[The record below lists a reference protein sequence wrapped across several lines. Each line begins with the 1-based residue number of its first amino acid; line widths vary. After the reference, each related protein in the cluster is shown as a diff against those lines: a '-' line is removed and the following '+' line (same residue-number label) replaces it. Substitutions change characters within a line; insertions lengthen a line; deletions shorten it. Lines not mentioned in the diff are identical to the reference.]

1 MPKLTT
7 DLIIGVGLV
16 IALLV
21 SLFIDGSKDLQ
32 TNIACGLIG
41 FMGKF
46 RTSSERDEVPH
57 APTERK

>member
-7 DLIIGVGLV
+7 DLIIGIGLV

-46 RTSSERDEVPH
+46 RTTDEKGGISNEKSN
-57 APTERK
+57 TR

>member
-46 RTSSERDEVPH
+46 RSNDTDSKKE
-57 APTERK
+57 KL

>member
-1 MPKLTT
+1 MPKITT

-21 SLFIDGSKDLQ
+21 ALFIDGSKDLQ

-41 FMGKF
+41 FMGKL
-46 RTSSERDEVPH
+46 RTSDSS
-57 APTERK
+57 RKDD

>member
-41 FMGKF
+41 FMGKL
-46 RTSSERDEVPH
+46 RTTDEKGGISN
-57 APTERK
+57 EKSNIR

>member
-46 RTSSERDEVPH
+46 RTSNERDELPH
-57 APTERK
+57 VPTERK